1 MSFENGELTWNGCR
15 IGRTI
20 ALVLIIGLAIRFVLI
35 PFTSSPFDV
44 GAGWTA
50 IIQEIYAGNSLYDAE
65 LYKYTPIWGYIL
77 SVIAY
82 VANLLGM
89 GSFGEM
95 FTTIYPNTELTFGY
109 GFITNPEFN
118 ILLKIPA
125 SIFDILAAFA
135 FYRLVMDISGD
146 RRKAEVSFALW
157 FLCPV
162 VIMSSAI
169 LCMFDSIMIYFM
181 VESLIFFRRRNM
193 LLAGVFIMLSILTK
207 AFSALLLPLM
217 IAYVLSERHLC
228 VGERLRN
235 LGTAVLGGLI
245 VFLAVYIMPLLS
257 GEFSD
262 SLWFLTSRSDS
273 YASGGGF
280 SMTSISFNN
289 IFFFMPVA
297 IAIVVL
303 ACAAMCL
310 SKKDRDRT
318 FLIMTV
324 IITSVMFCFPFVSY
338 TPTYGIVLTLPVI
351 LLYVLNGRI
360 AFVPWALTAVF
371 VLHGIAHYWETFF
384 YPLAAF
390 TGLLDVADVVESM
403 GNGTV
408 YGTIQLLMS
417 SAGFVIMV
425 IMLVYYVIP
434 FIKEYRD
441 REVVADGN

>member
-1 MSFENGELTWNGCR
+1 
-15 IGRTI
+15 
-20 ALVLIIGLAIRFVLI
+20 
-35 PFTSSPFDV
+35 
-44 GAGWTA
+44 
-50 IIQEIYAGNSLYDAE
+50 
-65 LYKYTPIWGYIL
+65 
-77 SVIAY
+77 
-82 VANLLGM
+82 
-89 GSFGEM
+89 
-95 FTTIYPNTELTFGY
+95 
-109 GFITNPEFN
+109 
-118 ILLKIPA
+118 
-125 SIFDILAAFA
+125 
-135 FYRLVMDISGD
+135 
-146 RRKAEVSFALW
+146 
-157 FLCPV
+157 
-162 VIMSSAI
+162 
-169 LCMFDSIMIYFM
+169 
-181 VESLIFFRRRNM
+181 M

>member
-1 MSFENGELTWNGCR
+1 
-15 IGRTI
+15 
-20 ALVLIIGLAIRFVLI
+20 
-35 PFTSSPFDV
+35 
-44 GAGWTA
+44 
-50 IIQEIYAGNSLYDAE
+50 
-65 LYKYTPIWGYIL
+65 
-77 SVIAY
+77 
-82 VANLLGM
+82 
-89 GSFGEM
+89 
-95 FTTIYPNTELTFGY
+95 
-109 GFITNPEFN
+109 
-118 ILLKIPA
+118 
-125 SIFDILAAFA
+125 
-135 FYRLVMDISGD
+135 
-146 RRKAEVSFALW
+146 
-157 FLCPV
+157 
-162 VIMSSAI
+162 
-169 LCMFDSIMIYFM
+169 
-181 VESLIFFRRRNM
+181 
-193 LLAGVFIMLSILTK
+193 
-207 AFSALLLPLM
+207 
-217 IAYVLSERHLC
+217 
-228 VGERLRN
+228 
-235 LGTAVLGGLI
+235 
-245 VFLAVYIMPLLS
+245 
-257 GEFSD
+257 
-262 SLWFLTSRSDS
+262 
-273 YASGGGF
+273 
-280 SMTSISFNN
+280 MTSISFNN

-371 VLHGIAHYWETFF
+371 VFHGIAHYWETFF

-434 FIKEYRD
+434 FIKEYRG
-441 REVVADGN
+441 REVIADGN